1 MIRSRNL
8 RLLSVNKF
16 TLGPLNRS
24 HSLKFYSQQPT
35 QQPTQQTA
43 QQPIQQTSQFQ
54 QPTQQQLEVNNDNSN
69 SNNNNKQKKSST
81 KFTRNLVLILS
92 LSALGLY
99 STDSRASIHNWL
111 TQPLLHLLDAE
122 DSHKLAIKLLNL
134 GWSPKDK
141 GTDWEG
147 LKTYIWNKEFENP
160 IGLAAGFDKHAE
172 AVDGLFDLG
181 FGFIEVGSVTPLPQ
195 VRILLKYKHF
205 KLIFLK
211 K

>member
-1 MIRSRNL
+1 M
-8 RLLSVNKF
+8 
-16 TLGPLNRS
+16 
-24 HSLKFYSQQPT
+24 
-35 QQPTQQTA
+35 
-43 QQPIQQTSQFQ
+43 
-54 QPTQQQLEVNNDNSN
+54 
-69 SNNNNKQKKSST
+69 
-81 KFTRNLVLILS
+81 
-92 LSALGLY
+92 
-99 STDSRASIHNWL
+99 
-111 TQPLLHLLDAE
+111 LDAE

-205 KLIFLK
+205 KLIF
-211 K
+211 